1 MEDFLSDGV
10 GISYLD
16 FEPLTADRHEPIVL
30 IHGFASTHA
39 VNWLFTQW
47 VKTLT
52 EDGRRVVLF
61 DNRGHGRSEKLYDPA
76 AYSYDAMAGDVARL
90 MDHLSIER
98 ADIMGYSMG
107 ARIAT
112 YFALANPQRAR
123 SLLLGGV
130 GVSLIER
137 DAMAPGMAEAMEIE
151 RIEDIDDP
159 GLKIFRGF
167 AESTRSPFED
177 HGSDPGLRRHA
188 RRRGGRPASA
198 RAAHPERADRRHS
211 RARPQPRR
219 RRSDLQTG
227 RAGISGGAPL
237 IELAA
242 DAAAHAPSG
251 RERSARRGT
260 KWPARNQPRVPR
272 WIRCFSAC
280 AARPRRR
287 CGASPIL
294 AA

>member
-16 FEPLTADRHEPIVL
+16 FEPLAADRHESIVL

-76 AYSYDAMAGDVARL
+76 AYSYDAMAGDVGRL

-167 AESTRSPFED
+167 AESTRSD
-177 HGSDPGLRRHA
+177 LRALAACARGCGRGLDP
-188 RRRGGRPASA
+188 
-198 RAAHPERADRRHS
+198 AALSKITAPTLVCVGTRDDVAGDPHP
-211 RARPQPRR
+211 
-219 RRSDLQTG
+219 L
-227 RAGISGGAPL
+227 APL
-237 IELAA
+237 IPNVRIV
-242 DAAAHAPSG
+242 DIPG
-251 RERSARRGT
+251 RDHNRAVGDRIYKQAVLE
-260 KWPARNQPRVPR
+260 
-272 WIRCFSAC
+272 FL
-280 AARPRRR
+280 AARP
-287 CGASPIL
+287 
-294 AA
+294 

>member
-10 GISYLD
+10 AISYLD
-16 FEPLTADRHEPIVL
+16 FEPLAADRDEPIVL
-30 IHGFASTHA
+30 VHGFASTHA

-61 DNRGHGRSEKLYDPA
+61 DNRGHGRSQKLYDPA
-76 AYSYDAMAGDVARL
+76 AYSYEAMAGDIARL

-130 GVSLIER
+130 GVSLIEPE
-137 DAMAPGMAEAMEIE
+137 ALQSGMAEAMEIE
-151 RIEDIDDP
+151 RIEDIDDH

-167 AESTRSPFED
+167 AESTRSD
-177 HGSDPGLRRHA
+177 LKALAACARGAGRGLDPAVLA
-188 RRRGGRPASA
+188 RI
-198 RAAHPERADRRHS
+198 AAPVLVCVGTRDDVAGDPHP
-211 RARPQPRR
+211 
-219 RRSDLQTG
+219 L
-227 RAGISGGAPL
+227 APL
-237 IELAA
+237 FQNVKIV
-242 DAAAHAPSG
+242 DIPG
-251 RERSARRGT
+251 RDHNRAVGD
-260 KWPARNQPRVPR
+260 RVYKQAVLE
-272 WIRCFSAC
+272 FL
-280 AARPRRR
+280 AARP
-287 CGASPIL
+287 
-294 AA
+294 